1 MKRNRRTAFI
11 LAAGL
16 GTRLKELTANTPKAL
31 VSINNK
37 PLLEV
42 LLEELIKQ
50 DFNHIVINI
59 HHFGEKIIEFFSKK
73 DLFIRGECFRFA
85 QVSTSLE
92 MTGDNLSFRLKR
104 SGMEK
109 SSSEEVLIEISDERP
124 LLMDTGGAIL
134 QALPYFAQSEAVLV
148 HNVDVLE
155 NIDLKGFYDD
165 FCQSEDA
172 AWLLTQER
180 NGKRKLVF
188 DSHDNFLGRFNTETN
203 DYDGKGALP
212 NSRKLLSF
220 SGIHLFKPEYFKEFE
235 VKPCYVFELYQ
246 KIAENHR
253 VTSKLIKPD
262 YWFDLGTQEQLKNA
276 EKWLSSKI

>member
-16 GTRLKELTANTPKAL
+16 GTRLKELTANKPKAL
-31 VSINNK
+31 VSINNV

-42 LLEELIKQ
+42 LLEVLIKQ

-73 DLFIRGECFRFA
+73 DF
-85 QVSTSLE
+85 STSLE

-134 QALPYFAQSEAVLV
+134 QALPYFAESEAVLV
-148 HNVDVLE
+148 HNVDVLT
-155 NIDLKGFYDD
+155 NLDLKGFYDD
-165 FCQSEDA
+165 FCKSDDA

-180 NGKRKLVF
+180 KSKRKLVF
-188 DSHDNFLGRFNTETN
+188 DNQDNFLGRFNNETN
-203 DYDGKGALP
+203 DYDGEGDLP
-212 NSRKLLSF
+212 NDCKLLSF
-220 SGIHLFKPEYFKEFE
+220 SGIHIFKPEYFKDFE
-235 VKPCYVFELYQ
+235 VKPCYIFKLYQ
-246 KIAENHR
+246 EIANNHR
-253 VTSKLIKPD
+253 VTSKLIHPD

-276 EKWLSSKI
+276 ELWLTSRR

>member
-16 GTRLKELTANTPKAL
+16 GTRLKELTANTTKAL
-31 VSINNK
+31 VSINKK
-37 PLLEV
+37 PLLKV

-59 HHFGEKIIEFFSKK
+59 HHFGEQIMEFLRTN
-73 DLFIRGECFRFA
+73 DYPN
-85 QVSTSLE
+85 V
-92 MTGDNLSFRLKR
+92 D
-104 SGMEK
+104 
-109 SSSEEVLIEISDERP
+109 IEISDERP

-148 HNVDVLE
+148 HNVDVLTDV
-155 NIDLKGFYDD
+155 DLKGFYDN
-165 FCQSEDA
+165 FCRSDDA

-180 NGKRKLVF
+180 NSKRKLVF
-188 DSHDNFLGRFNTETN
+188 DNHDNFLGRFNNET
-203 DYDGKGALP
+203 DEYDGDGALP
-212 NSRKLLSF
+212 NDCKLLSF
-220 SGIHLFKPEYFKEFE
+220 SGIHLFKPEYFKDFE
-235 VKPCYVFELYQ
+235 VKPCYVFGLYQ

-253 VTSKLIKPD
+253 VTSKLIYPD

-276 EKWLSSKI
+276 ELWLSSRR

>member
-31 VSINNK
+31 VSINKK
-37 PLLEV
+37 PLLKV

-59 HHFGEKIIEFFSKK
+59 HHFGEQIIEFLRTN
-73 DLFIRGECFRFA
+73 DYPN
-85 QVSTSLE
+85 V
-92 MTGDNLSFRLKR
+92 D
-104 SGMEK
+104 
-109 SSSEEVLIEISDERP
+109 IEISDERP

-148 HNVDVLE
+148 HNVDVLTDV
-155 NIDLKGFYDD
+155 DLKGFYDN
-165 FCQSEDA
+165 FCKSDDA

-180 NGKRKLVF
+180 NSKRKLVF
-188 DSHDNFLGRFNTETN
+188 DNHDNFLGRFNNET
-203 DYDGKGALP
+203 DEYDGDGALP
-212 NSRKLLSF
+212 NDCKLLSF
-220 SGIHLFKPEYFKEFE
+220 SGIHLFKPEYFKDFE
-235 VKPCYVFELYQ
+235 VKPCYVFGLYQ

-253 VTSKLIKPD
+253 VTSKLIYPD

-276 EKWLSSKI
+276 ELWLSSRR

>member
-31 VSINNK
+31 VSINNV

-50 DFNHIVINI
+50 DFNHIVVNI
-59 HHFGEKIIEFFSKK
+59 HHFGEKIIDYLGDF
-73 DLFIRGECFRFA
+73 
-85 QVSTSLE
+85 STSL
-92 MTGDNLSFRLKR
+92 R
-104 SGMEK
+104 SGRND
-109 SSSEEVLIEISDERP
+109 VNIEISDERP

-148 HNVDVLE
+148 HNVDVLT
-155 NIDLKGFYDD
+155 NVDLKGFYDD
-165 FCQSEDA
+165 FRKSGDA

-180 NGKRKLVF
+180 NSKRKLVF
-188 DSHDNFLGRFNTETN
+188 DDQDNFLGRFNNDTN
-203 DYDGKGALP
+203 DFDGDGALP
-212 NSRKLLSF
+212 NSCKLLSF

-235 VKPCYVFELYQ
+235 VKPCYIFGLYQ
-246 KIAENHR
+246 KIAVNHK
-253 VTSKLIKPD
+253 VTSKLIHPD
-262 YWFDLGTQEQLKNA
+262 YWFDLGTHEQLKNA
-276 EKWLSSKI
+276 ELWLSSKR